1 MSTNNKIIG
10 ITGGIGSGKS
20 VVAKV
25 LISMGYP
32 VYNSDIEA
40 KELINSNTE
49 LINQIKKEFGEDIYS
64 SEGLDRKKMASVV
77 FSNTNKLAKLN
88 SLVHP
93 AVGKNFDNW
102 VNKQKTK
109 LVFKEAAIL
118 FEIGIYKSLDATILV
133 TAPIEKR
140 ISRVM
145 QRDSVKAEEVEN
157 RMKNQWNDEEKIK
170 LADFVIDNSGE
181 VMVIPQVKETLTNLQ
196 IL

>member
-77 FSNTNKLAKLN
+77 FSNPNKLAKLN